1 MQSRTIVRIEGDLVS
16 LVTEMVER
24 EVLLSDF
31 EAELSRSRLAA
42 SPRLPAG
49 TRFWFHAG
57 TTDRSVI
64 VVEQEPGYRTI
75 EYLANRYDSEPVTYR
90 LALPYVVFVVSVVAD
105 QIMSLSCY
113 FRTEPLRSL
122 DDPLLAATMPNTDAY
137 GIVCLGTVRVT
148 GASLAERI
156 DSLIAAFW
164 GRGSTPKSGAIR
176 CHSVVVSGPG
186 RPAAGATVWSRC
198 RSGSTRWGRPSVRPS
213 LGQAGSLSTTSLGP
227 PPRQA
232 PRRSRSGPRTRNPTR
247 EVTPMTTLRDH
258 VARMS
263 SVEPRSLALLV
274 APHLAERSDR
284 YREHLI
290 EAAALTVLGAVVQR
304 SAVTREELVL
314 ERRRFNGLVSLIHRL
329 PVSDGGGS

>member
-164 GRGSTPKSGAIR
+164 GSRFNAEIRRHPLPFSGGLRAWAARSRRDRLVALSFGFDPLGQTLRQAIAWSGGFALDDLPGSATE
-176 CHSVVVSGPG
+176 
-186 RPAAGATVWSRC
+186 AGATEVE
-198 RSGSTRWGRPSVRPS
+198 VR
-213 LGQAGSLSTTSLGP
+213 
-227 PPRQA
+227 
-232 PRRSRSGPRTRNPTR
+232 
-247 EVTPMTTLRDH
+247 TPDP
-258 VARMS
+258 
-263 SVEPRSLALLV
+263 EPDEGGDA
-274 APHLAERSDR
+274 DDD
-284 YREHLI
+284 
-290 EAAALTVLGAVVQR
+290 AA
-304 SAVTREELVL
+304 
-314 ERRRFNGLVSLIHRL
+314 
-329 PVSDGGGS
+329 